1 MTETKPIVSVEN
13 VVASASVDE
22 KIDLNDITK
31 KFPDT
36 EYHPDQF
43 PGLVFRLESPRTATL
58 IFRTGKMVCTGAKS
72 EEMAVKART
81 VIAKPRT
88 CTRQTLR
95 ANVASECPEE
105 YWRRS
110 VYVPFL
116 DSLRMQLGDRFS
128 CFQKIAT
135 MALNLLPQGL
145 NGMTEEK
152 YKLIQKHF
160 KQDLPE
166 PSEFHIELD
175 RWKLFWKL
183 NVGNEAPKTISETIE
198 STSQIK
204 QRFPNIYTIL
214 HILLVTPITAASAER
229 ANSSLKHVMTPK
241 RSTMREDRLNALV
254 LMYVHRDIKIDT
266 DRIVDMY
273 ATSNASRM
281 LLINPFEEM

>member
-1 MTETKPIVSVEN
+1 
-13 VVASASVDE
+13 
-22 KIDLNDITK
+22 
-31 KFPDT
+31 
-36 EYHPDQF
+36 
-43 PGLVFRLESPRTATL
+43 
-58 IFRTGKMVCTGAKS
+58 
-72 EEMAVKART
+72 
-81 VIAKPRT
+81 
-88 CTRQTLR
+88 
-95 ANVASECPEE
+95 
-105 YWRRS
+105 
-110 VYVPFL
+110 
-116 DSLRMQLGDRFS
+116 MQLGDRFS
-128 CFQKIAT
+128 RFQKIAT
-135 MALNLLPQGL
+135 MALNLLPRGL

-152 YKLIQKHF
+152 SKLIQKHF

-241 RSTMREDRLNALV
+241 RSTMQEDRLNALV